1 MKEFFKVTEISNVL
15 EFADLFP
22 KTEIEKIPLLETYGR
37 ILAEDIVSDVDL
49 PDFARSTMD
58 GYAIKASSSFGASE
72 SIPAFLNI
80 KGSVLMGEVPDF
92 SIGTGEAAKI
102 STGGMLPE
110 GANSVVMVEYTEAID
125 DLTIEVYKSVAPGQH
140 IVEIGEDFKKK
151 ELILQKG
158 CKIRAQETG
167 LLAAFGYET
176 VPVYKKPVVAVISTG
191 DEVVPINKKPTMG
204 SIRDINSYSLSSLI
218 KEAGAKPLL
227 MGIVED
233 NFDSLCNYSKDALNK
248 ADMVI
253 VSGGSSVGTRDFTID
268 TLSSLT
274 DTEILVHGISIS
286 PGKPTILAKSGDKP
300 FWGLPGHVVSA
311 MIVFKVVV
319 KKFIEQISGLEP
331 KFRRDFQIQ
340 AYLARNISSA
350 QGRVDYIR
358 VKLVTKE
365 NKLTAEP
372 VLGKSGMINT
382 MIKADGLVTI
392 GLDDEGLEKGTLVQV
407 LLI

>member
-268 TLSSLT
+268 TLSPVNLQFLQNRV
-274 DTEILVHGISIS
+274 INHF
-286 PGKPTILAKSGDKP
+286 GD
-300 FWGLPGHVVSA
+300 
-311 MIVFKVVV
+311 
-319 KKFIEQISGLEP
+319 
-331 KFRRDFQIQ
+331 FRVMWYR
-340 AYLARNISSA
+340 
-350 QGRVDYIR
+350 
-358 VKLVTKE
+358 
-365 NKLTAEP
+365 P
-372 VLGKSGMINT
+372 
-382 MIKADGLVTI
+382 
-392 GLDDEGLEKGTLVQV
+392 
-407 LLI
+407 